1 MAIMS
6 TYSSELIS
14 ISSIA
19 TYDVYKMYF
28 RPSAPGKQ
36 LMRVNYVSMSAFA
49 FLMGAFSTMLYCKLS
64 TDPLSQIWTNSS
76 KTSE

>member
-28 RPSAPGKQ
+28 RPDAPGKQ
-36 LMRVNYVSMSAFA
+36 LMRINYFSMTIFA
-49 FLMGAFSTMLYCKLS
+49 LLMGAFSTMLYCKL
-64 TDPLSQIWTNSS
+64 TPC
-76 KTSE
+76 